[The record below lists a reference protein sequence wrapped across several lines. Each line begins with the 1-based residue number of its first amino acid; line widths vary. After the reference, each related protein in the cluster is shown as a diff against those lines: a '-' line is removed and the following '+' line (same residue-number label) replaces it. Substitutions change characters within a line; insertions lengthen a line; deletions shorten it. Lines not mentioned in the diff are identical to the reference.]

1 MLYRGLYCPL
11 CYAEWS
17 VDRLVD
23 GPTMSNQTLAIVVAV
38 LLAISLTIS
47 TNSPARGHELP
58 ISIPNVP
65 LPSSAYVTMYQIQ
78 NNSADA
84 SPWILYPASNKT
96 VLVVTIKLGHVIQSQ
111 IVNFT
116 MGVSPKPIG
125 GPLNNTIPTDIVYD
139 HFAKNNAKRV
149 WIIENDS
156 LAYYNQA
163 AGKFEPAVSFPGGAP
178 QYMTIDPSDHFWITL
193 FNTDQIVEYNPSRE
207 NSSSYRTPTPNAGLQ
222 GIAVSPVDNSTWFA
236 EAYAGKIGHLT
247 CDASACTIMEYGPP
261 SGLRLQ
267 GVIQVAV
274 DKNGIVWFTIHNG
287 NEFGSFNPSTGDWKL
302 FPIGY
307 CSDSYVADCWVG
319 LPNAISL
326 DSEGR
331 VWFSEHYA
339 GRIAMYDPNRDIL
352 VEYMMPTASAVCRS
366 ACTPYAW
373 WMWPGEDEKV
383 WFTAFGLG
391 EIGYV
396 NASLPI
402 PFNVI
407 SPSHIVISQAG
418 CASIVVSSAYETG
431 LPPSFDGTAT
441 SEDALSNPPSVTF
454 SGPELYHTS
463 NRVATSI
470 LTIFAGRN
478 ATTGAR
484 YVAVTAYNENVTVNA
499 FVRVDVVSFTAHLW
513 TCITSLGLYTTVGFA
528 SGISGVTI
536 IGLMVNFYSQ
546 RKKNISAPQNPK
558 VRELGATRVLS
569 Q

>member
-1 MLYRGLYCPL
+1 
-11 CYAEWS
+11 
-17 VDRLVD
+17 
-23 GPTMSNQTLAIVVAV
+23 MSNQTLAIVVAV

-396 NASLPI
+396 NASLPV
-402 PFNVI
+402 PFNVT
-407 SPSHIVISQAG
+407 SES
-418 CASIVVSSAYETG
+418 SIVVPQGGSTKISMSSTYAAG
-431 LPPSFDGTAT
+431 LPPSLSASVAYQDT
-441 SEDALSNPPSVTF
+441 SSNPPMISFSVGLERF
-454 SGPELYHTS
+454 FAS
-463 NRVATSI
+463 NSTASST
-470 LTIFAGRN
+470 LTVFAGWN
-478 ATTGAR
+478 ATTGPR
-484 YVAVTAYNENVTVNA
+484 NIAVTAYNENVTVNT
-499 FVRVDVVSFTAHLW
+499 FVKVDVIACTPHLW
-513 TCITSLGLYTTVGFA
+513 TCATTLGLYTTVGFA
-528 SGISGVTI
+528 GGISSI
-536 IGLMVNFYSQ
+536 CLMVLGISLYRQ
-546 RKKNISAPQNPK
+546 RRRNDGVPRTVEDWESEAIRA
-558 VRELGATRVLS
+558 LS
-569 Q
+569 R

>member
-1 MLYRGLYCPL
+1 
-11 CYAEWS
+11 
-17 VDRLVD
+17 
-23 GPTMSNQTLAIVVAV
+23 MSNRPLAIFVA
-38 LLAISLTIS
+38 LLLTISLTIS
-47 TNSPARGHELP
+47 TNSPAHGPELP
-58 ISIPNVP
+58 VSTPKVP

-78 NNSADA
+78 NNSTDA

-116 MGVSPKPIG
+116 MGVPPKPIAT
-125 GPLNNTIPTDIVYD
+125 LNNTIPTDIVYD

-149 WIIENDS
+149 WIIENDT
-156 LAYYNQA
+156 LAYYNQT
-163 AGKFEPAVSFPGGAP
+163 AGEFKTAVSFPGGAP

-193 FNTDQIVEYNPSRE
+193 FNTDQIVEYNPTRG
-207 NSSSYRTPTPNAGLQ
+207 NSSSYTTPTPNAGLQ

-247 CDASACTIMEYGPP
+247 CKASACAITEYGPP
-261 SGLRLQ
+261 SGLRIQ
-267 GVIQVAV
+267 GIIQVAV
-274 DKNGIVWFTIHNG
+274 DKNGIVWFTIHSG
-287 NEFGSFNPSTGDWKL
+287 NEFGSFNPSTGDWNL

-339 GRIAMYDPNRDIL
+339 GRIARYDPNDSTL

-373 WMWPGEDEKV
+373 WMWPGKDDKI

-402 PFNVI
+402 PFNI
-407 SPSHIVISQAG
+407 TSES
-418 CASIVVSSAYETG
+418 SIVVPQGGSTKISMSSTYSAG
-431 LPPSFDGTAT
+431 LPPSLSASVAYQDT
-441 SEDALSNPPSVTF
+441 STNPPMISFSVGLERF
-454 SGPELYHTS
+454 FAS
-463 NRVATSI
+463 NSTASST
-470 LTIFAGRN
+470 LTVFAGWN
-478 ATTGAR
+478 ATTGPR
-484 YVAVTAYNENVTVNA
+484 NIAVTAYNENVTVNT
-499 FVRVDVVSFTAHLW
+499 FVKVDVIACTPHLW
-513 TCITSLGLYTTVGFA
+513 TCATSFGLYTTVGFA
-528 SGISGVTI
+528 GGISSV
-536 IGLMVNFYSQ
+536 GLIVLGMNLYRQ
-546 RKKNISAPQNPK
+546 RRRNGGSPRTAVDWESESIRA
-558 VRELGATRVLS
+558 LS
-569 Q
+569 R